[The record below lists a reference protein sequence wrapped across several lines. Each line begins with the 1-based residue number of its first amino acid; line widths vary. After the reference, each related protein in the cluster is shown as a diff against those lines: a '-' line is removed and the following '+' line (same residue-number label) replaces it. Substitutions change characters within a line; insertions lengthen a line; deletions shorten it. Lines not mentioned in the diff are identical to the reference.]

1 MQKLLKRLV
10 SERIELVTHLS
21 DEPLPVYADPSQIE
35 LMIMNLVINARD
47 AMPDGGVLSLT
58 TSHETVSGNEEGT
71 PPVSTDFALLVV
83 ADAGEGMS
91 GEIKRQAF
99 HPLFTT

>member
-1 MQKLLKRLV
+1 MKKVLKGLL
-10 SERIELVTHLS
+10 SERIEVVTHLS

-58 TSHETVSGNEEGT
+58 TSHETVSGNEEGK

-83 ADAGEGMS
+83 ADTGYGMFC
-91 GEIKRQAF
+91 EIKR
-99 HPLFTT
+99 HLL